1 MLLFRT
7 TMENEAK
14 SKYFTRSNKDENQ
27 SIPIRRKHIKI
38 EEDSNEAEEKKIKL
52 EEDPATLKPV
62 WYPNNWQ
69 TLLENIKIMRSD
81 KSAVVDSQGC
91 ERTADPEEIPS
102 VNFKFSDISCCF
114 FLH

>member
-7 TMENEAK
+7 TMENEEK
-14 SKYFTRSNKDENQ
+14 SKYFTRSNKDHYK
-27 SIPIRRKHIKI
+27 SLPIRRKHIKI
-38 EEDSNEAEEKKIKL
+38 EEDSNQTEEKKMKIDL
-52 EEDPATLKPV
+52 EQDPATLKPV

-69 TLLENIKIMRSD
+69 TLLENIKSMRSD

-102 VNFKFSDISCCF
+102 VKFPFSDISC
-114 FLH
+114 